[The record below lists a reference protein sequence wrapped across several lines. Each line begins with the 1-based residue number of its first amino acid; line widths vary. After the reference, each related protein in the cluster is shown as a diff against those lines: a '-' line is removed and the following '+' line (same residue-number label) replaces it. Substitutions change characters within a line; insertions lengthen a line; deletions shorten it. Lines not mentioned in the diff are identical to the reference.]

1 MEDIMKS
8 LKVLLVAL
16 GLAALGLSAGP
27 VQADMV
33 SGAVLTNTCFSCHG
47 TDGKSTGDMPTI
59 AGKNEKFIT
68 QKLMAFKKD
77 KDNPTIM
84 NRIAKGFSDA
94 EIAVIAKYYAKK

>member
-1 MEDIMKS
+1 MKS
-8 LKVLLVAL
+8 LEIPLVVL
-16 GLAALGLSAGP
+16 GLAALGLSSAP

-68 QKLMAFKKD
+68 QKLTAFKKD